1 MMDLDVLS
9 AFFFWGA
16 AINLGVLLL
25 STLALVFARGWVWR
39 LQSRMFPLREDH
51 FNALVYGYLAV
62 YKIVLIAF
70 FVAPW
75 VALQLLK

>member
-1 MMDLDVLS
+1 MSLETLR

-25 STLALVFARGWVWR
+25 STLGLVFARNWVWR
-39 LQSRMFPLREDH
+39 LQSRWFPLREDH

-70 FVAPW
+70 FIVPW
-75 VALQLLK
+75 VALTLLM